1 VNSSTRRKW
10 LEQPS
15 NHPKRSE
22 VRSTDGL
29 RCGHRRQGDSRGLQG
44 NRGLSIGRQRQVEV
58 RDVLM
63 TDAAEGLKGL
73 ESDSARAAL
82 ALKIFGRSGTEMLPM
97 IMEGLREAR
106 EQAREFGV
114 VMSGESSKAAE
125 TFGDS
130 LDRLK
135 LVLGMAFVNLGIA
148 AMPVLQKLVDWLTR
162 LGPNHQEPRHCE
174 V

>member
-1 VNSSTRRKW
+1 
-10 LEQPS
+10 
-15 NHPKRSE
+15 
-22 VRSTDGL
+22 
-29 RCGHRRQGDSRGLQG
+29 
-44 NRGLSIGRQRQVEV
+44 
-58 RDVLM
+58 
-63 TDAAEGLKGL
+63 
-73 ESDSARAAL
+73 
-82 ALKIFGRSGTEMLPM
+82 M
-97 IMEGLREAR
+97 IMERAAGSQ

-162 LGPNHQEPRHCE
+162 LGPTIKNLVTANTANIQTSQ
-174 V
+174 